1 MIEAIREIG
10 LYALKKEGKST
21 DEPLGILCAQEANY
35 NSNSRGKQ
43 C

>member
-21 DEPLGILCAQEANY
+21 DEPLGIFPDQEVNFHF
-35 NSNSRGKQ
+35 NSRGK
-43 C
+43 